1 MRRSR
6 KANPLLN
13 LRNSMP
19 ATDLKPEQFRGYP
32 PEARKLVTNDL
43 AALQRLPLSFL
54 PSLLREVMD
63 YDFKFPAERKGIE
76 KELAN
81 LSSLSAEQTKD
92 WFEAFAQIRLSPQLE
107 QFDWINAPAQFVEQ
121 LSAYLWTTHQLDAF
135 RVAALAYAERLRA
148 AVPPE
153 PPAMP
158 RLGITVIGQSVITTE
173 EPLFRKLRPH
183 GVYYSRV
190 QPENGL
196 KQLLEAVRARAE
208 AHPAVYGHWYID
220 GGQEA
225 AHDPSLTC
233 VSYHALGPARA
244 ALSSK
249 IRVEIERPGMGPETL
264 RTLLAQMRPAD
275 LGLNEGAVQGTNGNA
290 VESGNA
296 VLDRFQVKLLTEG
309 SGTQIFSTTFAQWAA
324 REALRRAQ
332 PLTLLVRFAPRQRQK
347 PMNEM
352 LSAGTDKR
360 VELDSMGSLVDADMG
375 AYYNWL
381 NQQRLP
387 GAEQSSF
394 LVWFENHSE
403 AVAIGPSMPRG
414 TASTSPTDLQNL
426 ISWMA

>member
-1 MRRSR
+1 M
-6 KANPLLN
+6 L
-13 LRNSMP
+13 P
-19 ATDLKPEQFRGYP
+19 ADLKPEQFTGYP

-54 PSLLREVMD
+54 PSLLREVID
-63 YDFKFPAERKGIE
+63 YDFKFPAERKALE
-76 KELAN
+76 RELAN
-81 LSSLSAEQTKD
+81 LSALSPEQAKD
-92 WFEAFAQIRLSPQLE
+92 WFGGFEQIRLSKPLE
-107 QFDWINAPAQFVEQ
+107 QFDWVNAPAQFVEQ

-135 RVAALAYAERLRA
+135 RLAALAYAERLRA

-158 RLGITVIGQSVITTE
+158 RLGITVIGQGVTTPQ

-196 KQLLEAVRARAE
+196 KQVLDAVDARAK
-208 AHPAVYGHWYID
+208 AHPVAHGHWYID

-225 AHDPSLTC
+225 DHDPSLTC
-233 VSYHALGPARA
+233 VSYHALEPVRA
-244 ALSSK
+244 ALSNK

-275 LGLNEGAVQGTNGNA
+275 LGLVQA
-290 VESGNA
+290 A
-296 VLDRFQVKLLTEG
+296 VLDRFHVKLLTEG

-352 LSAGTDKR
+352 LSAGTDSGL
-360 VELDSMGSLVDADMG
+360 ELDPMGSLVDADMG

-381 NQQRLP
+381 NQQRLT
-387 GAEQSSF
+387 GAERSSF
-394 LVWFENHSE
+394 LVWFENHNE

-414 TASTSPTDLQNL
+414 TESTTPADLQKL
-426 ISWMA
+426 ISWMT